1 MALAAM
7 LSALEVVPL
16 TLLTLD
22 AWDCI
27 RVSRTT
33 CDVCGK
39 AVAIPHK
46 WTFAF
51 LIAVGVW
58 NFVGA
63 GIFGFLINLPIVSY
77 YKVGMI
83 LTPNHGHAAMM
94 GVYGMLAMA
103 LMVFALRQVSS
114 EAQWGAGEAAGPHL
128 LLGTERRPG
137 GDGRHESLPEGR
149 AAALGRPGARVLAR
163 TQPGVLQPGAS
174 GNPGVA
180 PPAGGRHLHRVGRGS
195 GRDGRGADVSGDA
208 ATPARRWNVTGRQEV
223 GTRTG
228 QAVRTEEIA
237 GRFLEC

>member
-22 AWDCI
+22 AWDFV

-46 WTFAF
+46 RTCAF

-63 GIFGFLINLPIVSY
+63 VIFGFLINLPIVSH

-83 LTPNHGHAAMM
+83 LTPNHGHAA
-94 GVYGMLAMA
+94 
-103 LMVFALRQVSS
+103 
-114 EAQWGAGEAAGPHL
+114 
-128 LLGTERRPG
+128 
-137 GDGRHESLPEGR
+137 
-149 AAALGRPGARVLAR
+149 AR

-174 GNPGVA
+174 GDPGVA
-180 PPAGGRHLHRVGRGS
+180 RPAGGRHLHRVGRGS

-228 QAVRTEEIA
+228 QAVRTEEVA

>member
-16 TLLTLD
+16 TLLRLD
-22 AWDCI
+22 AWDFI

-58 NFVGA
+58 NLVGA
-63 GIFGFLINLPIVSY
+63 GVFGFLINLPIVSCY
-77 YKVGMI
+77 EVGTI

-94 GVYGMLAMA
+94 GVFGMLAMA

-114 EAQWGAGEAAGPHL
+114 DAQIGAGGAAGPAL

-137 GDGRHESLPEGR
+137 ADGRHEPLPG
-149 AAALGRPGARVLAR
+149 GACCI
-163 TQPGVLQPGAS
+163 S
-174 GNPGVA
+174 GMSWNTGTGTHA
-180 PPAGGRHLHRVGRGS
+180 
-195 GRDGRGADVSGDA
+195 
-208 ATPARRWNVTGRQEV
+208 ARRSPPRGFW
-223 GTRTG
+223 
-228 QAVRTEEIA
+228 
-237 GRFLEC
+237 